1 MPRIW
6 KFDPSPIKRLGKIG
20 MAVVGGFIDLFP
32 VLIAAYATW
41 LLFSTGAELVLTVL
55 MAGFTIISMI
65 AEWYLGEFLGENY
78 CKKCVNLSC
87 MMNKVPQELKD
98 EYLRKNPEML
108 KAWEACGYVLGNK
121 TQ

>member
-1 MPRIW
+1 M
-6 KFDPSPIKRLGKIG
+6 PIKRSGKVG

-41 LLFSTGAELVLTVL
+41 VLFSTGAELYLTVL

-65 AEWYLGEFLGENY
+65 AAWYLGEYLGENY

-87 MMNKVPQELKD
+87 MMNKVPDELKE
-98 EYLRKNPEML
+98 EYLRKNPEWL
-108 KAWEACGYVLGNK
+108 KVWEACGYVLGDKLIRENHSA
-121 TQ
+121 